1 MQLRRTQHT
10 QLAPLTLALAAVL
23 PQQLVAAPN
32 AHGATATVDA
42 AHWLRRLQF
51 VRGEEVCRKPKKRKM
66 QHENGNVLP
75 HRQCEP
81 ATWVASKDIADS
93 LKGEG
98 STGIKGMYVLNNILA
113 IEFKTILR
121 SKYFIS
127 IKRIAQSSQNQSMF
141 GYNLYKEFQEFF

>member
-10 QLAPLTLALAAVL
+10 QLAPLTLAALAAVL

-42 AHWLRRLQF
+42 AHWPRRLQF

-75 HRQCEP
+75 HRQWEA
-81 ATWVASKDIADS
+81 ATWVASKDIAES

-98 STGIKGMYVLNNILA
+98 SRGIKGMYVLNKYISNRIQNN
-113 IEFKTILR
+113 FKVKVFYFNKKDR
-121 SKYFIS
+121 SIFSKPIDVW
-127 IKRIAQSSQNQSMF
+127 
-141 GYNLYKEFQEFF
+141 L